1 MPKKQ
6 LTSRVVAS
14 LKTTKSQEDFWD
26 TGVRIRGVSFGIRVS
41 RTGTKEYA
49 LRYRMNG
56 RYRRMSM
63 GDAANMGIAEA
74 HAKAIDHAKQLEEGK
89 DPAEIRNQYK
99 VAETCDEVFDLY
111 LKQYAVNK
119 RDKGAEDRRIIE
131 RDVRP
136 AIGLKKAR
144 DVTRRDIIAIL
155 EHISNERDAV
165 VMANR
170 TRALLSKVFN
180 FALEREI
187 IQTSPCVGLSRKK
200 KEKSRDRV
208 LSSEELKAILLYI
221 PKEGL
226 ILESLFKFALF
237 TAARIGE
244 ITGARWDEIDWKESL
259 WVLPPERTK
268 NGKKHT
274 IPLADTAIKLLKAL
288 QSEQEESEFLFP
300 SNRSQFI
307 KMRTIQNCVVR
318 VIKRAEVKHF
328 TPHDLRRTV
337 ATGLRRL
344 GTSREIVSKI
354 LNHAEHSVISIYD
367 RYQLVP
373 EMRSAFQKWSLYIS
387 TILTSGK
394 QKNDE
399 SRIYGT

>member
-63 GDAANMGIAEA
+63 GDAAKMGIAEA
-74 HAKAIDHAKQLEEGK
+74 HAKAIDFAKQLEEGK

-208 LSSEELKAILLYI
+208 LTANELKTILEYL

-226 ILESLFKFALF
+226 ILESLFKFALY

-244 ITGARWDEIDWKESL
+244 ITGAKWDEIDLKEKL
-259 WVLPPERTK
+259 WTLPPERTK
-268 NGKKHT
+268 NGTKHLL
-274 IPLADTAIKLLKAL
+274 PLPDNAIELLNKLSL
-288 QSEQEESEFLFP
+288 EQEESEFLFP
-300 SNRSQFI
+300 SNRSEFI
-307 KMRTIQNCVVR
+307 KMRTIQNCVGR
-318 VIKRAEVKHF
+318 IIQKTEIKHF
-328 TPHDLRRTV
+328 TPHDIRRTV
-337 ATGLRRL
+337 ATGLRSL
-344 GTSREIVSKI
+344 GTGREVVSKI
-354 LNHAEHSVISIYD
+354 LNHSDHSVTAIYD
-367 RYQLVP
+367 RHRMIP
-373 EMRSAFQKWSLYIS
+373 EMRKSLGVWANKLVDLETRDFDVKVFKLYA
-387 TILTSGK
+387 
-394 QKNDE
+394 
-399 SRIYGT
+399 